1 MGRITQHPIRSKLGA
16 LTRALVA
23 NGFTPHDDRS
33 ASEIESVDWAFAL
46 YETPDFQSKRRI
58 ALEEDGRYTLR
69 TNVLATQL
77 DTMRGPL
84 PLRTFCIGRTFD
96 GNDAA
101 IPAHWTIEGII
112 VEDEFSAALWSR
124 RWTRIAQEV
133 YGISAKARLV
143 ALDART
149 YQVECEAEGSTFAL
163 AHLGKASGIVR
174 TLLGLAYGSASAWV
188 FTIDVDELARRACD
202 APSRTAL
209 YSPVVS
215 FLEQFE
221 DDVPTPGDSFASIA
235 ADVLRSHE
243 YREFYGPGLYPQDA
257 YQKMNM
263 IMESWDLN
271 NRGALLQ
278 QPFGNF
284 TRVPTVLT
292 PSLEDALEANYK
304 AGEACAKVFEINHHY
319 VLQAVGTKP
328 LLKTSLSFGAYG
340 PDLDRATFRAEVDT
354 ILTELGVKNHF
365 FIPTDMAIPY
375 DPTDCWVILD
385 EHMQYLDGNFGSI
398 CQKARDAHGIGMP
411 AYMAQIEIPAIERK
425 SAEETAFVPNELR

>member
-23 NGFTPHDDRS
+23 NGFTLHDDRS
-33 ASEIESVDWAFAL
+33 TSEIESVDWAFAL

-96 GNDAA
+96 DNDAA

-143 ALDART
+143 ALDTRT
-149 YQVECEAEGSTFAL
+149 YKVECEAEGSTFAL

-202 APSRTAL
+202 APSRAAL

-221 DDVPTPGDSFASIA
+221 DDVPTPGDSFANIA

-292 PSLEDALEANYK
+292 PSLENALEANYK
-304 AGEACAKVFEINHHY
+304 AGEARAKVFEINHHY

-340 PDLDRATFRAEVDT
+340 PDLDRATFRAEVDA

-398 CQKARDAHGIGMP
+398 CQKARDAHGIGVP

>member
-133 YGISAKARLV
+133 YGISAKARFV

-304 AGEACAKVFEINHHY
+304 AGEACAKVFETNHHY

-398 CQKARDAHGIGMP
+398 CQKARDAHGIGVP

-425 SAEETAFVPNELR
+425 SAEETVFVPNELR

>member
-23 NGFTPHDDRS
+23 NGFTLHDDRS
-33 ASEIESVDWAFAL
+33 TSEIESVDWAFAL

-77 DTMRGPL
+77 NTMRGPL

-101 IPAHWTIEGII
+101 IPAHWTVEGII

-149 YQVECEAEGSTFAL
+149 YEVECETEGSTFAL

-188 FTIDVDELARRACD
+188 FTIDVDELAQRACD

-221 DDVPTPGDSFASIA
+221 DDTPTPGDSFASIA
-235 ADVLRSHE
+235 ADVLRGHE

-304 AGEACAKVFEINHHY
+304 AGEARAKVFEINHHY

-340 PDLDRATFRAEVDT
+340 PDLDRATFRAEVDA

-398 CQKARDAHGIGMP
+398 CQKARDAHGIGVP

>member
-124 RWTRIAQEV
+124 RWMRIAQEV
-133 YGISAKARLV
+133 YGISAKAQLV

-149 YQVECEAEGSTFAL
+149 YKVECEAEGSTFAL

-340 PDLDRATFRAEVDT
+340 PDLDRATFRAEVDA

-365 FIPTDMAIPY
+365 FIPTNMAIPY

-398 CQKARDAHGIGMP
+398 CQKARDAHGIGVP

-425 SAEETAFVPNELR
+425 SAEEAAFVPNELR

>member
-202 APSRTAL
+202 APSRAAL

-398 CQKARDAHGIGMP
+398 CQKARDAHGIGVP

>member
-23 NGFTPHDDRS
+23 NGFTLHDDRS

-243 YREFYGPGLYPQDA
+243 YREFYDPGLYPQDA

-340 PDLDRATFRAEVDT
+340 PDLDRATFRAEVDA

-398 CQKARDAHGIGMP
+398 CQKARDAHGIGVP

>member
-77 DTMRGPL
+77 NTMRGPL

-101 IPAHWTIEGII
+101 IPAHWTVEGII

-149 YQVECEAEGSTFAL
+149 YKVECEAEGSTFAL

-202 APSRTAL
+202 APSRAAL

-340 PDLDRATFRAEVDT
+340 PDLDRATFRAEVDA

-398 CQKARDAHGIGMP
+398 CQKARDAHGIGVP

>member
-23 NGFTPHDDRS
+23 NGFTLHDDRS
-33 ASEIESVDWAFAL
+33 TSEIESVDWAFAL

-101 IPAHWTIEGII
+101 IPAHWAIEGII

-149 YQVECEAEGSTFAL
+149 YKVECEAEGSTFAL

-202 APSRTAL
+202 APSRAAL

-398 CQKARDAHGIGMP
+398 CQKARDAHGIGVP

>member
-16 LTRALVA
+16 LTRALAA

-149 YQVECEAEGSTFAL
+149 YKVECEAEGSTFAL

-354 ILTELGVKNHF
+354 ILTEFGVKNHF

-398 CQKARDAHGIGMP
+398 CQKARDAHGIGVP